1 MKLENKIAV
10 ITGAGRGIGESI
22 AHVFADEGA
31 DLILAARTREQLE
44 RVADAINAKN
54 RRAVAISCDV

>member
-22 AHVFADEGA
+22 AHGFAAEGA
-31 DLILAARTREQLE
+31 DVILTARTRHQ
-44 RVADAINAKN
+44 
-54 RRAVAISCDV
+54 